1 METKNTIYFVR
12 HAESDTNIKDEILR
26 PLTAKGREESRII
39 KSYLANK
46 NIDLIYSSPYKRSI
60 ETLKDFSSY
69 IDKEIIIIENLK
81 ERRISEEWIEDFDS
95 FVENQ
100 WGDFNFKLNGG
111 EALLEVQKRNI
122 KAVQGI
128 LRNNPNKN
136 IVVGTHGTALST
148 IINYFDNSFQYEEFK
163 RIKNIMPWLIKMDF
177 IDGRYIKIQEI
188 DYKKGWYLSTLMC
201 CSTNCCNI
209 LFSCNCS
216 FYTYLQAFCNL
227 Y

>member
-12 HAESDTNIKDEILR
+12 HAESDIKIKDEILR

-81 ERRISEEWIEDFDS
+81 ERRISEKWIEDFDS

-111 EALLEVQKRNI
+111 EALFEVQKRNI

-136 IVVGTHGTALST
+136 IVIGTHGTALST

-188 DYKKGWYLSTLMC
+188 DYKKG
-201 CSTNCCNI
+201 
-209 LFSCNCS
+209 
-216 FYTYLQAFCNL
+216 
-227 Y
+227 

>member
-188 DYKKGWYLSTLMC
+188 DYKKG
-201 CSTNCCNI
+201 
-209 LFSCNCS
+209 
-216 FYTYLQAFCNL
+216 
-227 Y
+227 